1 MRKRGKTYTIKQL
14 ADMVGVSVRTLHHY
28 DAIGLLKPSARTAAE
43 YRLYGEA
50 ELLRLQQILFFKDLA
65 LQLEE
70 IRAILDNP
78 GFDEV
83 AALHAHRQHVQQEL
97 GRLTRLLGTIDKTIH
112 RLTEDDMTMTDEEL
126 YEGFTPEQR
135 ERYQREARE
144 MYDPAMVAE
153 SERRL
158 RKLSKVQWQAV
169 KDEGD
174 ALTRTLAALI
184 TRDPADPE
192 VQAAIARH
200 YAWVEQF
207 YPVSAEMYRG
217 LGQLY
222 TDHPEFRAT
231 YERYAPNLADFMR
244 AAMEVYADR
253 NLRA

>member
-1 MRKRGKTYTIKQL
+1 MIKRRKTYTIKQR
-14 ADMVGVSVRTLHHY
+14 ADMVVVSVRTLHHY

-200 YAWVEQF
+200 YAWVDQF
-207 YPVSAEMYRG
+207 YPVSAKMYRG

-244 AAMEVYADR
+244 AAMEVYADH
-253 NLRA
+253 NLRV

>member
-1 MRKRGKTYTIKQL
+1 MRKRGKTYTTKQL

-28 DAIGLLKPSARTAAE
+28 DAIGLLKPPARTAAE

-50 ELLRLQQILFFKDLA
+50 ELLRLQQILFFKELA
-65 LQLEE
+65 LPLEE

-97 GRLTRLLGTIDKTIH
+97 ERLSCLLGTIDKTIH

-153 SERRL
+153 SERRV
-158 RKLSKVQWQAV
+158 RKLSKAQWQAV

-174 ALTRTLAALI
+174 ALTRTLAALMDH
-184 TRDPADPE
+184 DPGDPE
-192 VQAAIARH
+192 VQAGIARH
-200 YAWVEQF
+200 YTWVEQF

-244 AAMEVYADR
+244 AAMEVYAD
-253 NLRA
+253 NTLKV

>member
-1 MRKRGKTYTIKQL
+1 
-14 ADMVGVSVRTLHHY
+14 
-28 DAIGLLKPSARTAAE
+28 
-43 YRLYGEA
+43 
-50 ELLRLQQILFFKDLA
+50 
-65 LQLEE
+65 
-70 IRAILDNP
+70 
-78 GFDEV
+78 
-83 AALHAHRQHVQQEL
+83 
-97 GRLTRLLGTIDKTIH
+97 
-112 RLTEDDMTMTDEEL
+112 MTMTDEEL

-158 RKLSKVQWQAV
+158 RKLSKTQWQAV

-174 ALTRTLAALI
+174 ALTRTLAALM
-184 TRDPADPE
+184 TRDPDDPE

-244 AAMEVYADR
+244 AAMEVYADH
-253 NLRA
+253 NFPA

>member
-1 MRKRGKTYTIKQL
+1 MRKHGKTYTIKQL

-28 DAIGLLKPSARTAAE
+28 DTIGLLKPSARTAAE
-43 YRLYGEA
+43 YRLYSEA
-50 ELLRLQQILFFKDLA
+50 ELLRLQQILFFKELA
-65 LQLEE
+65 LSLEE

-97 GRLTRLLGTIDKTIH
+97 ERLKRLLGTIDKTIH

-158 RKLSKVQWQAV
+158 RKLSKTQWQAV

-174 ALTRTLAALI
+174 ALTRTLAALM
-184 TRDPADPE
+184 TRDPDDPE

-244 AAMEVYADR
+244 AAMEVYADH
-253 NLRA
+253 NFPA